1 MRVGRGTPA
10 LCFAGLPRRT
20 RRGAGRHRR
29 ARPPGQ
35 GRRPRC
41 PGGVADRGPPPH
53 AGVLAWR
60 AAVLL
65 GRRGRLPGGAAQRGH
80 QDRRLGRAGPLHHL
94 AARRRR
100 QLRPVDVPTVAQPG
114 GRQRRAAGREARTA
128 HDERDR
134 GHPPRPA
141 RRARDARAGPP
152 AVRRAVAA
160 ARRLRAGLRRDRPP
174 GGRAARDG
182 QGADPPRAQAR
193 PADAERH
200 RMTRTRWATA
210 LAATALL
217 AGLTAC
223 SGDDSSTAAP
233 SQDKASEDTAPS
245 DTASE
250 PAGGVVDLDLEAAAG
265 DPLEDSVYPDVG
277 DPSVDALHYDLDVAW
292 DPEARTLTGEE
303 ELTFRSTGDADH
315 VQLDLI
321 PQLEVSAVEVD
332 GKEAEFEHAGKN
344 LVVSGDFV
352 EGDQYE
358 LSIDYSGTPQPVE
371 APTTRADFSTTGFT
385 VTEDGSAWT
394 MQEPYGAYS
403 WFAVNDQPSDKAFHD
418 FPLRP
423 PPPFPASAHA
433 ILTRG

>member
-53 AGVLAWR
+53 AGVLPWR

-65 GRRGRLPGGAAQRGH
+65 RRRGRLPGGAAQRGH
-80 QDRRLGRAGPLHHL
+80 QDRWLGRAGPLHHL
-94 AARRRR
+94 A
-100 QLRPVDVPTVAQPG
+100 
-114 GRQRRAAGREARTA
+114 
-128 HDERDR
+128 
-134 GHPPRPA
+134 A

-174 GGRAARDG
+174 VGRTARDG

-193 PADAERH
+193 PADAERY
-200 RMTRTRWATA
+200 RMTRTRWASA
-210 LAATALL
+210 LAAAALL

-233 SQDKASEDTAPS
+233 SQDTASS

-250 PAGGVVDLDLEAAAG
+250 PADGVVDLDLEAAAG
-265 DPLEDSVYPDVG
+265 EPLEDSVY
-277 DPSVDALHYDLDVAW
+277 
-292 DPEARTLTGEE
+292 
-303 ELTFRSTGDADH
+303 
-315 VQLDLI
+315 
-321 PQLEVSAVEVD
+321 
-332 GKEAEFEHAGKN
+332 
-344 LVVSGDFV
+344 
-352 EGDQYE
+352 
-358 LSIDYSGTPQPVE
+358 
-371 APTTRADFSTTGFT
+371 
-385 VTEDGSAWT
+385 
-394 MQEPYGAYS
+394 
-403 WFAVNDQPSDKAFHD
+403 
-418 FPLRP
+418 
-423 PPPFPASAHA
+423 
-433 ILTRG
+433 